1 MAENNTPNDNGRD
14 TRSSKRKKLEN
25 LQLKRLMKQEKEN
38 RELRKQLTTL
48 LNAQRELERRLENSS
63 KNEDAIN
70 QEILKN
76 NASIDRLLRENQKY
90 EKSLQN
96 AQDKLDEEQSDFYRM
111 ALQDNNV
118 ELQRL
123 KELNLELRQG
133 NKLTEEHLE
142 DINEA
147 LEDMPKTLK
156 ENFSNLLNAVKN
168 ISLMKSLDQS
178 DEIDEMTKTNREI
191 ANSLG
196 VSQDELN
203 KALRANRK
211 EDLETRKAI
220 LGMSENRAVYSNAI
234 EAGITNADALLSKG
248 VYDLF
253 AYGEKFDW
261 GVNSM
266 DNLGTYGNEQFYKD
280 YANTL
285 AYIGSYKSTDALG
298 NEKQF
303 NNIEGLNQ
311 AVNELL
317 PYMANLSDEE
327 RSSMTKDFAVAY
339 ATLDNAGY
347 GDLVNKL
354 PEMYQDMQTMD
365 RMSFYDKYQ
374 GMGSLMY
381 DAYERGN
388 IKDFTDFGNVLL
400 ANKSSKHFRPFL
412 EYMGLGDIA
421 DDLIKSNALNQVN
434 FDAYT
439 SKALSEDFSTALTDK
454 VNAYDPKLF
463 EETFNKYGTSMG
475 LTVVDFL
482 DDWNLDWSDIGS
494 LAEGV
499 DTLDDIFDLLKWF
512 KRSSGSG
519 GASATANLVGEVAG
533 EVAGEVIGNH
543 ISGSMLKTFGSK
555 AVEFGASAL
564 ASIGGVTGIVAMAI
578 PLILGAIGFSDAK
591 KLQAEWEKKTPEE
604 QEKYLDKKVKEY
616 VDPLDSHRNTKQKST
631 SQFSAFTTVDDISG
645 MHRNGLDEVP
655 FDGYKAVLHS
665 GEAVLPR
672 KEAQA
677 YRANPNILKH
687 SEKDLEVFKKSAESM
702 NRTEAF
708 AQRSLSVLAKL
719 KSKEVLGKAK
729 ESAQA
734 IYDRLKAS
742 QQTSTD
748 TGTNINPVNGGPSI
762 IGDDFIGAYTVK
774 HETGSA
780 GLNGGGMVSSGKND
794 PKGGISYGIPQYST
808 KQGSAKSFRDWLVK
822 NYPEYNQYL
831 GGKTPGTAAFGQGW
845 KDAFAKF
852 GYEFSKIQLK
862 YNYSTGYDK
871 WVAGSLKDY
880 GIDFNKNRAFQEV
893 AYSMATQHGPAGY
906 KKYLRGL
913 SSNMSDTQFLTQLYQ
928 NRINRAAVPTT
939 KRWKQELQEMLAL
952 VSQPAL
958 AYEQGTPYVPTD
970 QIALLHKGEMVVPK
984 DQNPMNS
991 GKTISTSNDDIKED
1005 LKTIIQVLQWGFEFM
1020 GKKYGEE
1027 KIVQQSTAAR
1037 KLETLNDRY
1046 QNRKLGR

>member
-25 LQLKRLMKQEKEN
+25 LQLKRLLIQEKEN

-48 LNAQRELERRLENSS
+48 LNAQRELERRLENTS

-111 ALQDNNV
+111 ALQDNNI

-133 NKLTEEHLE
+133 NRLTEEHLE

-147 LEDMPKTLK
+147 LEEMPKTLK
-156 ENFSNLLNAVKN
+156 ENFSSLLDAVKN

-196 VSQDELN
+196 VSQDELS

-220 LGMSENRAVYSNAI
+220 LGMSENRAVYSNAM

-266 DNLGTYGNEQFYKD
+266 DNLGTYGNEQFYKY
-280 YANTL
+280 YANNL
-285 AYIGSYKSTDALG
+285 AYIGSFKSTDALG

-317 PYMANLSDEE
+317 PYMANLSDAE
-327 RSSMTKDFAVAY
+327 RSLMTKDFSVAY

-347 GDLVNKL
+347 EGLADKL
-354 PEMYQDMQTMD
+354 SEMYKDMQTMD
-365 RMSFYDKYQ
+365 RMTFYDKYQ

-381 DAYERGN
+381 DAFERGN

-412 EYMGLGDIA
+412 ENIGLGDVA
-421 DDLIKSNALNQVN
+421 DDLIKSNALNQAT

-482 DDWNLDWSDIGS
+482 DDWNLDWSDVGS

-499 DTLDDIFDLLKWF
+499 DTLDDIFDILKWF
-512 KRSSGSG
+512 KRSSGSN
-519 GASATANLVGEVAG
+519 ASATANLVGEVAG
-533 EVAGEVIGNH
+533 EVIGNR

-564 ASIGGVTGIVAMAI
+564 ASIGGVAGVVAMAI
-578 PLILGAIGFSDAK
+578 PIILGAIGFSDAK

-616 VDPLDSHRNTKQKST
+616 VDPLDSHRDTKQKST
-631 SQFSAFTTVDDISG
+631 SKFSAFTSVNDISG

-665 GEAVLPR
+665 GEAVLTR
-672 KEAQA
+672 DEAQK
-677 YRANPNILKH
+677 YRANPNILNH
-687 SEKDLEVFKKSAESM
+687 SEKDLEVFSKNAEAMNRNDHFANQSLSILNKLKSDEILGKARESAKAVYNRMLATNQVVNNSNNSNTDPSTGGNFDSSGNYVKDTWNYLTSKGYSKQATAGILGNMYQESGVDPTRIQGNGKGPAAGICQWENYNKKSA
-702 NRTEAF
+702 R
-708 AQRSLSVLAKL
+708 
-719 KSKEVLGKAK
+719 
-729 ESAQA
+729 
-734 IYDRLKAS
+734 
-742 QQTSTD
+742 
-748 TGTNINPVNGGPSI
+748 
-762 IGDDFIGAYTVK
+762 
-774 HETGSA
+774 
-780 GLNGGGMVSSGKND
+780 
-794 PKGGISYGIPQYST
+794 
-808 KQGSAKSFRDWLVK
+808 
-822 NYPEYNQYL
+822 
-831 GGKTPGTAAFGQGW
+831 W
-845 KDAFAKF
+845 K
-852 GYEFSKIQLK
+852 
-862 YNYSTGYDK
+862 
-871 WVAGSLKDY
+871 
-880 GIDFNKNRAFQEV
+880 
-893 AYSMATQHGPAGY
+893 
-906 KKYLRGL
+906 
-913 SSNMSDTQFLTQLYQ
+913 NMSDYAASKGKPWTDLQSQLDWLDLEMQ
-928 NRINRAAVPTT
+928 GKDPTT
-939 KRWKQELQEMLAL
+939 LQHLKRKVGGYEAFKNMNDVRQATLVFEESFERAGKPNMSRRYTAAEGYYNDLAK
-952 VSQPAL
+952 
-958 AYEQGTPYVPTD
+958 YEQGTPYVPTD

-1037 KLETLNDRY
+1037 KLDTLNDRY
-1046 QNRKLGR
+1046 QSKKLGR

>member
-14 TRSSKRKKLEN
+14 NPRQTRIEK
-25 LQLKRLMKQEKEN
+25 LQLRRLLRQEREN
-38 RELRKQLTTL
+38 RELRRQLTTL
-48 LNAQRELERRLENSS
+48 LNAQRELERRVENSS
-63 KNEDAIN
+63 RDSDAIN

-76 NASIDRLLRENQKY
+76 NTAIDKLIRENQKY
-90 EKSLQN
+90 EKSLQK

-123 KELNLELRQG
+123 RELNAELRSG
-133 NKLTEEHLE
+133 NRTTEERLEDLTEAMEE
-142 DINEA
+142 
-147 LEDMPKTLK
+147 MPKTLK
-156 ENFSNLLNAVKN
+156 ENFSALLNAVKN

-196 VSQDELN
+196 VSQDELT
-203 KALRANRK
+203 KALRANRI

-412 EYMGLGDIA
+412 ENMGLGDIA

-533 EVAGEVIGNH
+533 EVAGEVIGNR

-665 GEAVLPR
+665 GEAVLTR
-672 KEAQA
+672 DEAQK
-677 YRANPNILKH
+677 YRANPNILNH
-687 SEKDLEVFKKSAESM
+687 SEKDLEVFSKSAEAM
-702 NRTEAF
+702 NRNDHF
-708 AQRSLSVLAKL
+708 ANQSLSILDKL
-719 KSKEVLGKAK
+719 KSDEILGKAR
-729 ESAQA
+729 ESAKA
-734 IYDRLKAS
+734 VYDRMLATNQAVNNSNSLSTPGSDTPGSGTPGNTNLGSLSGNTQASAFKNMTNTQFIDWLGGVAVEDYAQHKILPSLTIAQGIIESDWGKSGLTQKANALF
-742 QQTSTD
+742 
-748 TGTNINPVNGGPSI
+748 GIK
-762 IGDDFIGAYTVK
+762 A
-774 HETGSA
+774 GSKW
-780 GLNGGGMVSSGKND
+780 SGRT
-794 PKGGISYGIPQYST
+794 Y
-808 KQGSAKSFRDWLVK
+808 SAKTA
-822 NYPEYNQYL
+822 EY
-831 GGKTPGTAAFGQGW
+831 GGQGKYYI
-845 KDAFAKF
+845 KDAFRAYENCEQSVADHGALLNGSRYSAVRAATNYKEATRAVKQA
-852 GYEFSKIQLK
+852 GYATDPNYTGTLNSMIQKRNL
-862 YNYSTGYDK
+862 DK
-871 WVAGSLKDY
+871 WDAKVL
-880 GIDFNKNRAFQEV
+880 NK
-893 AYSMATQHGPAGY
+893 
-906 KKYLRGL
+906 
-913 SSNMSDTQFLTQLYQ
+913 
-928 NRINRAAVPTT
+928 
-939 KRWKQELQEMLAL
+939 
-952 VSQPAL
+952 
-958 AYEQGTPYVPTD
+958 YEQGTPYVPTD

-1005 LKTIIQVLQWGFEFM
+1005 LKTIIQVLQWGFEFI

-1037 KLETLNDRY
+1037 KLDTLNDRY
-1046 QNRKLGR
+1046 QSKKLGR